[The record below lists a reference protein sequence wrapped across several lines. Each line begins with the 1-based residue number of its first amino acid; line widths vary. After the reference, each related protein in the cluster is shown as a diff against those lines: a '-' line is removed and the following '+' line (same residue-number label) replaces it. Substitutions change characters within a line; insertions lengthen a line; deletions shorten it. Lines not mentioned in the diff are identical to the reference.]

1 MACVLYQAVTEG
13 SGESPRLG
21 CDGDLYTGTQ
31 EAGVS
36 STLCVLLSLHPGV
49 RRRQARW
56 PLGTVAH
63 AELVSWVIG
72 KPSDYLRINVGGKMG
87 MIEV

>member
-36 STLCVLLSLHPGV
+36 STLRILLSLHPPSMSSCPCTQVCEGG
-49 RRRQARW
+49 R
-56 PLGTVAH
+56 LGGFWAQLPMQSLS
-63 AELVSWVIG
+63 AGS
-72 KPSDYLRINVGGKMG
+72 
-87 MIEV
+87 